1 MFTKIYSNIDV
12 YKIYATE
19 ENQQPRFCS
28 EGYPP
33 YQEFLA
39 RGGVPNILIDESVID
54 ILEIVDG
61 VVQYKPDYQTTLL
74 NKAKAN
80 KLAELASNRYNKEI
94 GGLLVG
100 TITVSTDRESQAM
113 LHVACTRAEKGT
125 ITNPIKWKGASGW
138 ATIQPADII
147 SVADAV
153 TLFVEGLFEQ
163 EYNKAVLIEACTTIE
178 EVNAVDV
185 NF

>member
-1 MFTKIYSNIDV
+1 MFTKIYASLTQ
-12 YKIYATE
+12 YRIYEHA
-19 ENQQPRFCS
+19 NSRFVD
-28 EGYPP
+28 EGYPL
-33 YQEFLA
+33 YVEFINN
-39 RGGVPNILIDESVID
+39 GGTPSIEIDSSVVD

-61 VVQYKPDYQTTLL
+61 TVQYKTGYETMLL
-74 NKAKAN
+74 NKAKAA

-100 TITVSTDRESQAM
+100 EVTVSTDRESQAM
-113 LHVACTRAEKGT
+113 LHAACTRAEKGT
-125 ITNPIKWKGASGW
+125 ITTPIKWKGASGW

-147 SVADAV
+147 AVADAV

-185 NF
+185 SF

>member
-1 MFTKIYSNIDV
+1 MYTKIYTLPNE
-12 YKIYATE
+12 YRIYEHA
-19 ENQQPRFCS
+19 NARVVD

-39 RGGVPNILIDESVID
+39 HGGVPNILIDESVAD

-80 KLAELASNRYNKEI
+80 KLAELAANRYNKEV

-113 LHVACTRAEKGT
+113 LHAACTRAEKGT

-163 EYNKAVLIEACTTIE
+163 EYNKSLLIEACATIE
-178 EVNAVDV
+178 EVNEVDIS
-185 NF
+185 F